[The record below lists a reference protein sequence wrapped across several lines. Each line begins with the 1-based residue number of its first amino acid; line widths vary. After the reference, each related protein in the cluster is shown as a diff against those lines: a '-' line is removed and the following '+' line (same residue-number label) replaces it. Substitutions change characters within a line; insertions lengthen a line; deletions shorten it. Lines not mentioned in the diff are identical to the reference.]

1 MSTSKKKNMRA
12 HDSLYSKRSRV
23 SSSRNLGREQKRL
36 VKGERRGEKE
46 TLIPLLPS
54 LSPPPSPPNFF
65 FFWGGGGSRSNFRAI
80 TQLETYAV

>member
-1 MSTSKKKNMRA
+1 MSTAKKKNTRA

-65 FFWGGGGSRSNFRAI
+65 WGGSRSNFRAI